1 MREYRL
7 LVPSSITFSCISVG
21 ALTKGLQCD
30 FGSVQWRHVPQT
42 RQKLERASPLLKRP
56 CPSFQSVR
64 QGGAIIGKLEEERLA
79 VIMIKAAVYRVQELQ
94 TSVL

>member
-1 MREYRL
+1 MIIRL
-7 LVPSSITFSCISVG
+7 PDLRLVG

-30 FGSVQWRHVPQT
+30 FGLVQCRHVPRT

-64 QGGAIIGKLEEERLA
+64 QGGGAIIGKLEEERLA
-79 VIMIKAAVYRVQELQ
+79 VIMIKAAVYRVPGLQ
-94 TSVL
+94 KKFCEVA